1 MSLRGSTPTPNVSSL
16 NPASPPSSKSAP
28 MTSRAISLTQFL
40 HDQSAK
46 LTTDLS
52 TITIKYTCPHCSA
65 EHSLDFPWSS
75 LMNTKTYHQLTMPCS
90 NGLLNIDLLE
100 SVIHIR
106 TYMDFE
112 EPRLEGLV
120 RPPRPIL

>member
-1 MSLRGSTPTPNVSSL
+1 MSLRGSTPTPNASSL
-16 NPASPPSSKSAP
+16 NPASTPSSKSAP

-52 TITIKYTCPHCSA
+52 TITINYTCQHCSA
-65 EHSLDFPWSS
+65 EHSLDFPWST
-75 LMNTKTYHQLTMPCS
+75 LTNTKTYRQLTMPCS
-90 NGLLNIDLLE
+90 NDSLNIDLSE

-106 TYMDFE
+106 TSMGSE
-112 EPRLEGLV
+112 EPRLEG
-120 RPPRPIL
+120 